1 MKGNVKNP
9 ILNFEKIKKGTIFEA
24 KKLKKKGSLKNWLGG
39 SINISGSVKIDD
51 ETVKA
56 LKEQVYF
63 PVELKKFPEN
73 F

>member
-1 MKGNVKNP
+1 MKPKN
-9 ILNFEKIKKGTIFEA
+9 
-24 KKLKKKGSLKNWLGG
+24 LKKKGSLKNWLGG

-51 ETVKA
+51 GAVKA
-56 LKEQVYF
+56 LKKEQVYF